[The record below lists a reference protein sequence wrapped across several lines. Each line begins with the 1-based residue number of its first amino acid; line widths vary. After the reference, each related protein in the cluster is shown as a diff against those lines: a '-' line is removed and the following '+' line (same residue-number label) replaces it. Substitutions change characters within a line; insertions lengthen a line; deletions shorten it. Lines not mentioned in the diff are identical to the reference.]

1 MKSIGTIRTSLAVL
15 ALGALAVSCSK
26 TDVYDANANTNQ
38 GNEQKVETPK
48 VANTFNFST
57 TQNVA
62 LTIDYSADKVPT
74 AVFFSIYDEN
84 PLNVEVSEDGYETR
98 TLKEELTPIYENY
111 TNSNGV
117 FNRTIELPSY
127 AKHLYV
133 LTGDFTVSQTL
144 MEADVQGGA
153 AKLVSGSAKAA
164 TRAAG
169 TRAGEQTTSLE
180 TLWNISWEVDKNNGN
195 KTDTRIYQDWL
206 TPLGSWDK
214 DSGRPSYVN
223 QVTNDK
229 LKFTEEEY
237 QAVYAAA
244 TAALNVNKQC
254 DDALITQADLQLVKD
269 SEVGITMLGGNTCWH
284 STLGYYYYTGEVP
297 TRENLHIIMLFPNTQ
312 DGHWTAGAGANNNY
326 NGNIGVQRGDVVQLK
341 YYPNIAQGDME
352 TVSDIFPAGTKL
364 GFILKANGW
373 GMQPTVGDKKYYVTG
388 VSYGNR
394 KYNVWGASTD
404 GLSYCN
410 ANGRTGS
417 DWAHLNPNGESR
429 TAKFQCTTPNNH
441 TYAVVSFEDA
451 CNDKNYSDVIF
462 SLKPMDAFQKL
473 PDPEDKVVETKGVYC
488 FEDLWPSKG
497 DYDLN
502 DCVVGFKHA
511 KKFEK
516 KFDETEFKVIKET
529 FSLTTYQN
537 FVTLKSGLALTLNTQ
552 AEPTSVVMKKVKGG
566 VESKVNF
573 TKDGDKEYLLTE
585 DITGELGTEYLLE
598 LYYEGGISDEQT
610 ASVKPFIFRNQDNG
624 KRWEVHIVG
633 EAPTSKMDTSL
644 FGTEDDLSDPAQG
657 KYFVREGNYPF
668 AFYLNNATVS
678 DIARIL
684 DRANESKS
692 IDQLFSGYMNWV
704 NTGGDA
710 DSKWYKQ

>member
-1 MKSIGTIRTSLAVL
+1 M
-15 ALGALAVSCSK
+15 
-26 TDVYDANANTNQ
+26 
-38 GNEQKVETPK
+38 
-48 VANTFNFST
+48 
-57 TQNVA
+57 
-62 LTIDYSADKVPT
+62 
-74 AVFFSIYDEN
+74 
-84 PLNVEVSEDGYETR
+84 
-98 TLKEELTPIYENY
+98 
-111 TNSNGV
+111 
-117 FNRTIELPSY
+117 
-127 AKHLYV
+127 
-133 LTGDFTVSQTL
+133 
-144 MEADVQGGA
+144 
-153 AKLVSGSAKAA
+153 
-164 TRAAG
+164 
-169 TRAGEQTTSLE
+169 E
-180 TLWNISWEVDKNNGN
+180 TLWNISWVVDNNGN
-195 KTDTRIYQDWL
+195 KTNTCKYKNWH

-341 YYPNIAQGDME
+341 YYPNIAQGDMG
-352 TVSDIFPAGTKL
+352 TVTDIFPAGTKL

-373 GMQPTVGDKKYYVTG
+373 GMQPTVDGKKYYVEGPG
-388 VSYGNR
+388 VTYGNR
-394 KYNVWGASTD
+394 IYNVWGASTD
-404 GLSYCN
+404 GLSYCK
-410 ANGRTGS
+410 AGGTGS
-417 DWAHLNPNGESR
+417 NWAHLNPNGESR

-441 TYAVVSFEDA
+441 TYAIVSFEDA

-552 AEPTSVVMKKVKGG
+552 ATPTSVVMKKVKGG
-566 VESKVNF
+566 VESEVNF
-573 TKDGDKEYLLTE
+573 TKDGDEYLLTE
-585 DITGELGTEYLLE
+585 DITGELGTEYVLE
-598 LYYEGGISDEQT
+598 LNYENGITDQQT

-644 FGTEDDLSDPAQG
+644 FGTEDDLSDSSQG

-704 NTGGDA
+704 NTGGNA
-710 DSKWYKQ
+710 DSKWYKD

>member
-1 MKSIGTIRTSLAVL
+1 MKTNETIKKSFFVF
-15 ALGALAVSCSK
+15 ALGALAVSCGK
-26 TDVYDANANTNQ
+26 TDVYDSTVNPNQ
-38 GNEQKVETPK
+38 DKEPEVVTPK
-48 VANTFNFST
+48 VPNAFDFST
-57 TQNVA
+57 TQTVA
-62 LTIDYSADKVPT
+62 LTIDYSADNVPS

-84 PLNVEVSEDGYETR
+84 PLNIVVSEDGYETR
-98 TLKEELTPIYENY
+98 TLKEDVTPIYENF
-111 TNSNGV
+111 TNGDGV
-117 FNRTIELPSY
+117 FNRTIDLPSY
-127 AKHLYV
+127 AKHIYV
-133 LTGDFTVSQTL
+133 LTGDFTVTETL

-153 AKLVSGSAKAA
+153 IKLVSGGTKSS

-180 TLWNISWEVDKNNGN
+180 TLWNISWEVDKNNGT
-195 KTDTRIYQDWL
+195 KTNTRIYQDWL

-214 DSGRPSYVN
+214 NSGRPSYVN

-394 KYNVWGASTD
+394 LYNVWGASTD

-473 PDPEDKVVETKGVYC
+473 PDPEDKVIETKGVYC

-537 FVTLKSGLALTLNTQ
+537 YVTLTSGLALTLNTNTT
-552 AEPTSVVMKKVKGG
+552 PTSVVMKKVKGG
-566 VESKVNF
+566 EESEVDF
-573 TKDGDKEYLLTE
+573 TKDGDVYLLTE

-610 ASVKPFIFRNQDNG
+610 ASVKPFIFRNLDNG

-633 EAPTSKMDTSL
+633 EAPTSKMDDSL
-644 FGTEDDLSDPAQG
+644 FKSDDDLSDPAQG
-657 KYFVREGNYPF
+657 IYYVREGNYPF

-684 DRANESKS
+684 ERENESKS
-692 IDQLFSGYMNWV
+692 IDQLFSGYINWV
-704 NTGGDA
+704 TSGGNSD
-710 DSKWYKQ
+710 DKWYKP